1 MVQIRK
7 YGGNEVLEVSDIPKS
22 KPGKNQVLVAVHAA
36 SVNPFDLA
44 VRSGGMRSV
53 SSLQLPFTLGGDF
66 AGVVSETG
74 EDVVDFKIGD
84 EVYGSAIVF
93 GSGSGA
99 FAQEV
104 SVNIANCALK
114 PKGVN
119 MQEAAALPLVGSS
132 AVQALE
138 EHIKL
143 KNNQKILIHGGAGG
157 IGHIAIQLAKSKGAY
172 VAATVGDKDREFV
185 ERLGADEVID
195 YKLPRAKSPRSCSLS
210 LYERADDSNT
220 RKYVFSRIQPRTDS
234 PRYSASEYKNQKFE
248 DILSDFDA
256 VYDTVGG
263 DVTERSF
270 RVLKKGGILVSMKG
284 QPDEKL
290 AQKYQV
296 FAIGQFTKINAEH
309 LKRLS
314 ELVDADVVKVHVDK
328 IFTLDAIKDA
338 FEYQEI
344 GHPQGK
350 VVVKIGN

>member
-22 KPGKNQVLVAVHAA
+22 KPGKNQVLVVVHAA

-66 AGVVSETG
+66 AGVVLETG

-195 YKLPRAKSPRSCSLS
+195 YK
-210 LYERADDSNT
+210 
-220 RKYVFSRIQPRTDS
+220 
-234 PRYSASEYKNQKFE
+234 NQKFE

>member
-1 MVQIRK
+1 M
-7 YGGNEVLEVSDIPKS
+7 EVSDIPKS
-22 KPGKNQVLVAVHAA
+22 KPGKNQVLVVVHAA

-66 AGVVSETG
+66 AGVVLETG

-143 KNNQKILIHGGAGG
+143 KNNQKILIHG
-157 IGHIAIQLAKSKGAY
+157 
-172 VAATVGDKDREFV
+172 
-185 ERLGADEVID
+185 
-195 YKLPRAKSPRSCSLS
+195 KLPRAKSPRSCSLS